1 MSDSASES
9 DPLAVGDDE
18 FTLPTPTDPWDS
30 WAAKS
35 LSRPDITVTG
45 RLGFDDIEGGC
56 SFLETDEGTRYEV
69 TYPDGWTLDRT
80 HAELRGPGGQLAGAG
95 ESVIVRGAVV
105 TDRSSIC
112 QIGPIFEATE
122 VQIRPA

>member
-1 MSDSASES
+1 MEERERRAT
-9 DPLAVGDDE
+9 GDDE
-18 FTLPTPTDPWDS
+18 FTLPTSTDPWDA

-35 LSRPDITVTG
+35 PSPPEVTVTG

-69 TYPDGWTLDRT
+69 IYPDGWVVDRML
-80 HAELRGPGGQLAGAG
+80 AELRGPGGELAGAG
-95 ESVIVRGAVV
+95 ERVTVRGAVA

-112 QIGPIFEATE
+112 QIGPIFAATAVE
-122 VQIRPA
+122 LRPA